1 MFNQF
6 KSSKLVI
13 RGPEQYIPPI
23 WTSWLWHQVAEL
35 VEGNVDFEL
44 YWLFTAPPYPEM
56 AKGWACQ
63 RFHYTPFHTREWWQF
78 TNHVTWVSPSL
89 DSRGTRGRPP
99 HQQDSWHQ
107 KRFVLVVMGN
117 EGSAQDEFRK
127 KLASDNPFEQ
137 TTEMFKQAAGA
148 GAQANRA
155 RKGKGKGKGGGSD
168 PRPPQVLS
176 LIHI

>member
-1 MFNQF
+1 MLVEPMFQLWAPFKVSQVVELFNQF

-56 AKGWACQ
+56 SQGWACQ

-99 HQQDSWHQ
+99 HQQDIWNQ
-107 KRFVLVVMGN
+107 KRFVLVVMGTHI
-117 EGSAQDEFRK
+117 QLPHQK
-127 KLASDNPFEQ
+127 I
-137 TTEMFKQAAGA
+137 
-148 GAQANRA
+148 AN
-155 RKGKGKGKGGGSD
+155 
-168 PRPPQVLS
+168 
-176 LIHI
+176 I